1 MLAWPSRNSCHLGK
15 TSGVPDSV
23 LAALRG
29 LARSLLPTP
38 RGGKQ
43 SVQHHF
49 TDEKSGTECRR
60 LVQSQLTSEKYSQN
74 LNSRLP

>member
-23 LAALRG
+23 LAALR

-43 SVQHHF
+43 SVVQHHF
-49 TDEKSGTECRR
+49 TDEKSGTESVGDLSKVSS
-60 LVQSQLTSEKYSQN
+60 LVRSTA
-74 LNSRLP
+74 RT